1 MRYLFAL
8 ENSELLA
15 RLAWSNV
22 LLAFDFDGTL
32 APIVD
37 GRDSARMR
45 ARTGRL
51 FASACQ
57 LYPSA
62 VISGRSRQDVFSR
75 LDGATPKYVVGNHGL
90 EPSHRLTEFAR
101 EVAAA
106 RASLERA
113 LVSCAGVE
121 LEDKRYS
128 LSLHYRKSPRKGSA
142 RRAILAAISALPEPM
157 RVVPGKFV
165 LNLVPSRAPDKGD
178 ALVELRTIEHADTAL
193 YVGDDVTDE
202 DVFELDQPGRLV
214 TVRVGKTKAS
224 AAMYFLRD
232 QREIDGLLASLIEL
246 RKPRA
251 PGFRHDA

>member
-32 APIVD
+32 APLVD
-37 GRDSARMR
+37 ARDAARMR
-45 ARTGRL
+45 DRTGRL

-57 LYPSA
+57 LYPCA

-75 LDGATPKYVVGNHGL
+75 LNGATPKYIVGNHGL
-90 EPSHRLTEFAR
+90 EPSSKLADFAR

-106 RASLERA
+106 RALLERS
-113 LVSCAGVE
+113 LVSCAGVD

-128 LSLHYRKSPRKGSA
+128 LSLHYRKSPHKGAA
-142 RRAILAAISALPEPM
+142 RRAILAAISALPAAM

-165 LNLVPSRAPDKGD
+165 LNLVPSHAPDKGD
-178 ALVELRTIEHADTAL
+178 ALVDLRTIEHADTAL
-193 YVGDDVTDE
+193 FVGDDVTDE
-202 DVFELDQPGRLV
+202 AVFRLDQPGRLV
-214 TVRVGKTKAS
+214 TVRVGRAKSS

-232 QREIDGLLASLIEL
+232 QKEIDRLLARLVEL
-246 RKPRA
+246 REQVAPRSRNEA
-251 PGFRHDA
+251 